1 MITTKDI
8 LRPISGFVAVQP
20 VILIYLFLF
29 HENPMDDYISVG
41 WGLNFVMTVFFIFY
55 YSWYESLSIW
65 KDAS

>member
-20 VILIYLFLF
+20 IIFIYLFLF

-41 WGLNFVMTVFFIFY
+41 WGLNFF
-55 YSWYESLSIW
+55 
-65 KDAS
+65 